1 MALYLDTL
9 GQIVVA
15 SSMPSGGSAVPAQP
29 SSNLVDTAPWFR
41 SRDDG
46 SIQWHPA
53 NYYSGSGETSLLLT
67 GMLTIPV
74 SVVNSSTTGV
84 VPVGG
89 FANATGTFRVWL
101 GTEDVTTL
109 CTFTAGTP
117 NNITASI
124 NSSTGVYS
132 ATAMPDAQSYG
143 SIVFTASY
151 KGQSLALTYAVTKAK
166 DGVVGANGANFNI
179 NQSSAIFNKSA
190 SGVVSPNAGILLTT
204 SYQNISAITGYV
216 WKKGGSI
223 INNVNTPI
231 YTVPIDDYTFVTT
244 NSYSCTITG
253 TINGVVGAT
262 LTDNITIPMLIDG
275 SSTPTVVLSNE
286 NMTFP
291 ASNLGF
297 SGINFAS
304 GSCEVTAYIGTTQ
317 LTYSATGGAN
327 TFKCIVSA
335 TNVTVAGG
343 TISGN
348 KLILPAPTAMSA
360 DSAFLDITTTIYNST
375 GTALSGLLVS
385 RVTYALSRAGING
398 VVGAN
403 GANFS
408 IDQASAIFN
417 KSSSGVV
424 TPSGGIPLTTS
435 YQNVSAITGYVWKKG
450 ISVISGATSSSY
462 TIPIAD
468 YNSTTTNTYSCTITG
483 TINNVE
489 GATLTDTIT
498 VPMLLDGSSTPTVV
512 LSNENM
518 TFPASNIGFSGI
530 NFASGSCEVTAYIG
544 ATQLTYSATGGA
556 NTFKCTVSATNVT
569 VAGGTIS
576 GTKLILPAPTAMSA
590 DSAYLDISTTIYD
603 STGTALSGL
612 LVSRVTY
619 ALSRAGI
626 KGDTGDAVDFIFVR
640 SALQPAT
647 PAASA
652 GVPSSPV
659 QWYTD
664 VASVPSG
671 INPLWSSVGFKAT
684 GGTNYTWDTP
694 SRIEGANVAEVS
706 VYTRGVPTTTPS
718 GGTYTFGSATPI
730 TSVPT
735 STGATWSA
743 DIPTGTSPVYISRAV
758 VSAPAGNTSA
768 VNITG
773 WSTPVISFQNGV
785 DTTSYWISC
794 TDSLKR
800 STSLVYT
807 PTTVSMTAYS
817 KTGTANPSV
826 YAGRFKVYEN
836 GSLTPSYTSATD
848 QSTYAYTPSAN
859 NLTQLKVEV
868 YLAGGTTTK
877 LDEQTIPIL
886 QDGSSA
892 ISIVDSNNNVT
903 IPTASD
909 GSSSGTYPNSG
920 TTIQVFEGAT
930 ALTYTTGVATSGKFS
945 VAVSQNPTSS
955 ITLGTTSGNN
965 TTSFIIGNHSNMVT
979 GTNSV
984 SIVFTIT
991 AVKSDGTSITLTEN
1005 QTITKAKAGVPSYTW
1020 TKYATD
1026 AFGTGLTDS
1035 PTGMSYIGIAS
1046 NQSSPTESTNPAFY
1060 TWSKILGD
1068 TGLAGT
1074 SVYTATIYYQ
1084 PNPASTPSAPSGG
1097 TYVFNGNTLTAP
1109 SPWSK
1114 TMPAASQTLPTYQC
1128 QFTFVTNPPTTTIN
1142 STLTAGTWSSPTV
1155 VSQLGT
1161 NGSSGSTAVRVY
1173 LKNSSSSAAS
1183 SNPSGN
1189 ITATGSSNDTWYTN
1203 TQTLT
1208 TGQFQWQCDGTYNPN
1223 TTSTTWGSPYLT
1235 VFKVDT
1241 LSAFTVNTG
1250 ALTVNNALTVS
1261 TGGVIKSGMTNF
1273 ATGTGY
1279 WLDYNS
1285 GTPRFSIGTG
1295 SAGTMTTGLSWDGG
1309 TAKFFGGGTFSGALS
1324 AASGTF
1330 AGSLSAAT
1338 GSFAG
1343 SLSAATGSFGG
1354 TVTVGSSPAV
1364 SGNTMTGRGA
1374 VLNSNGTFAIGDST
1388 ANISFNGSTFT
1399 FNGNVVGTTN
1409 IQTKAVTEVTP
1420 YSYST
1425 SFAASGPSS
1434 TLTSSITVPS
1444 SPVDTKRTLILN
1456 LNYNHSDT
1464 TPGYMKLT
1472 VGTKTFDFD
1481 VLARSGGGGS
1491 ILGGVSYTISIDVP
1505 ANATSVTLPVIIS
1518 CMGTN
1523 WSSALVYISAT
1534 LLLLTGK
1541 K

>member
-1 MALYLDTL
+1 MALYLDAL

-101 GTEDVTTL
+101 GTQDVTTL

-151 KGQSLALTYAVTKAK
+151 KGQSLVLTYAVTKAK
-166 DGVVGANGANFNI
+166 D
-179 NQSSAIFNKSA
+179 
-190 SGVVSPNAGILLTT
+190 
-204 SYQNISAITGYV
+204 
-216 WKKGGSI
+216 
-223 INNVNTPI
+223 
-231 YTVPIDDYTFVTT
+231 
-244 NSYSCTITG
+244 
-253 TINGVVGAT
+253 
-262 LTDNITIPMLIDG
+262 
-275 SSTPTVVLSNE
+275 
-286 NMTFP
+286 
-291 ASNLGF
+291 
-297 SGINFAS
+297 
-304 GSCEVTAYIGTTQ
+304 
-317 LTYSATGGAN
+317 
-327 TFKCIVSA
+327 
-335 TNVTVAGG
+335 
-343 TISGN
+343 
-348 KLILPAPTAMSA
+348 
-360 DSAFLDITTTIYNST
+360 
-375 GTALSGLLVS
+375 
-385 RVTYALSRAGING
+385 G

-483 TINNVE
+483 TINNVV

-647 PAASA
+647 PSPSS

-743 DIPTGTSPVYISRAV
+743 NIPTGTSPVYISRAV

-773 WSTPVISFQNGV
+773 WSAPVISFQNGV

-886 QDGSSA
+886 QDGSSS

-920 TTIQVFEGAT
+920 TTIQVFEGST

-991 AVKSDGTSITLTEN
+991 AVKSDGTSVTLTEN
-1005 QTITKAKAGVPSYTW
+1005 QTITKAKAGIPSYTW

-1068 TGLAGT
+1068 TGLAGK

-1128 QFTFVTNPPTTTIN
+1128 QFTFVTNPPTTTID

-1189 ITATGSSNDTWYTN
+1189 ITATGTSNDTWYTN
-1203 TQTLT
+1203 TQTLA

-1223 TTSTTWGSPYLT
+1223 TNSTTWGSPYLT

-1285 GTPRFSIGTG
+1285 GTPRFSIGDVGTSASSTLVAGKQYKIVSLGSTNWNTAAGTTGITYAINSIFTATNTGNGTGTAAVVNNGIFWNG
-1295 SAGTMTTGLSWDGG
+1295 SA
-1309 TAKFFGGGTFSGALS
+1309 F
-1324 AASGTF
+1324 
-1330 AGSLSAAT
+1330 
-1338 GSFAG
+1338 
-1343 SLSAATGSFGG
+1343 
-1354 TVTVGSSPAV
+1354 TVA
-1364 SGNTMTGRGA
+1364 
-1374 VLNSNGTFAIGDST
+1374 
-1388 ANISFNGSTFT
+1388 
-1399 FNGNVVGTTN
+1399 GNVIGTTN
-1409 IQTKAVTEVTP
+1409 INTNAVSNYWYRVRQTSDTVGYPYAVPTAGVVFTETFDSFTVTDAGILQIEIL
-1420 YSYST
+1420 SVVQNKST
-1425 SFAASGPSS
+1425 ATAYRIEAWTAITKNGTS
-1434 TLTSSITVPS
+1434 TDSLRDTRFESLDGATTSSNFQAGNSGGTAGTMRTFVMIEQITVVKGDVIAVVIKHRPHATQTVLVVKS
-1444 SPVDTKRTLILN
+1444 NSYAAVLYKR
-1456 LNYNHSDT
+1456 
-1464 TPGYMKLT
+1464 
-1472 VGTKTFDFD
+1472 
-1481 VLARSGGGGS
+1481 
-1491 ILGGVSYTISIDVP
+1491 
-1505 ANATSVTLPVIIS
+1505 
-1518 CMGTN
+1518 
-1523 WSSALVYISAT
+1523 
-1534 LLLLTGK
+1534 
-1541 K
+1541 

>member
-1 MALYLDTL
+1 MALYLDAL

-15 SSMPSGGSAVPAQP
+15 SSMPSGGSVVPTQP

-41 SRDDG
+41 ARDDG

-84 VPVGG
+84 VPSGG
-89 FANATGTFRVWL
+89 FANATGTFKVWL
-101 GTEDVTTL
+101 GTQDVTTL

-132 ATAMPDAQSYG
+132 ATAMPDAQTYG
-143 SIVFTASY
+143 SITFTASY
-151 KGQSLALTYAVTKAK
+151 KSQSLTLTYAVTKAK
-166 DGVVGANGANFNI
+166 DGVVGANGANF
-179 NQSSAIFNKSA
+179 
-190 SGVVSPNAGILLTT
+190 
-204 SYQNISAITGYV
+204 
-216 WKKGGSI
+216 
-223 INNVNTPI
+223 
-231 YTVPIDDYTFVTT
+231 
-244 NSYSCTITG
+244 
-253 TINGVVGAT
+253 
-262 LTDNITIPMLIDG
+262 
-275 SSTPTVVLSNE
+275 
-286 NMTFP
+286 
-291 ASNLGF
+291 
-297 SGINFAS
+297 
-304 GSCEVTAYIGTTQ
+304 
-317 LTYSATGGAN
+317 
-327 TFKCIVSA
+327 
-335 TNVTVAGG
+335 
-343 TISGN
+343 
-348 KLILPAPTAMSA
+348 
-360 DSAFLDITTTIYNST
+360 
-375 GTALSGLLVS
+375 
-385 RVTYALSRAGING
+385 
-398 VVGAN
+398 
-403 GANFS
+403 S
-408 IDQASAIFN
+408 IDQAAAIFN
-417 KSSSGVV
+417 KSSSGIV
-424 TPSGGIPLTTS
+424 TPSTGIPLTTS

-450 ISVISGATSSSY
+450 VSVISGATSSSY
-462 TIPIAD
+462 TIPVAD

-483 TINNVE
+483 TINNVV

-518 TFPASNIGFSGI
+518 TFPASNLGFSGI
-530 NFASGSCEVTAYIG
+530 SFASGSCEITAYIG
-544 ATQLTYSATGGA
+544 STQLTYSATGGA

-590 DSAYLDISTTIYD
+590 DSAYLDIATTIYD
-603 STGTALSGL
+603 STGTALSGV

-640 SALQPAT
+640 SASQPAT
-647 PAASA
+647 PTASS
-652 GVPSSPV
+652 GVPSSPI

-664 VASVPSG
+664 VASVPTST
-671 INPLWSSVGFKAT
+671 NPLWSSVGFKAT
-684 GGTNYTWDTP
+684 GAANYTWDTP
-694 SRIEGANVAEVS
+694 SRIEGANVAEIS
-706 VYTRGVPTTTPS
+706 VYTRGVPTTTPT
-718 GGTYTFGSATPI
+718 GGTYTFGNASPI

-735 STGATWSA
+735 STGATWSV
-743 DIPTGTSPVYISRAV
+743 DIPTGTSPVYVSRAV
-758 VSAPAGNTSA
+758 VSAPAGNTTAIS
-768 VNITG
+768 ITG

-785 DTTSYWISC
+785 DTTAYWISC

-800 STSLVYT
+800 STSLIYT
-807 PTTVSMTAYS
+807 PTTVSMSAYS
-817 KTGTANPSV
+817 KTGTANPV
-826 YAGRFKVYEN
+826 AYAGRFKVYEN
-836 GSLTPSYTSATD
+836 GSLTASYTSASD

-920 TTIQVFEGAT
+920 TTIQVYEGST
-930 ALTYTTGVATSGKFS
+930 ALTYTTGTVTNGTFSVSVAQNPASTITLGATSGN
-945 VAVSQNPTSS
+945 A
-955 ITLGTTSGNN
+955 
-965 TTSFIIGNHSNMVT
+965 TTSFIIANHSNMVT
-979 GTNSV
+979 GTDSV
-984 SIVFTIT
+984 GVIFTIT
-991 AVKSDGTSITLTEN
+991 AKKSDGTTVTLTET

-1026 AFGTGLTDS
+1026 AVGTGLTDS
-1035 PTGMSYIGIAS
+1035 PTGMSYIGIAV
-1046 NQSSPTESTNPAFY
+1046 NQSSPTESTNPALY

-1068 TGLAGT
+1068 TGLAGS

-1084 PNPASTPSAPSGG
+1084 PNPASTPATPSGG
-1097 TYVFNGNTLTAP
+1097 SYVFNGNTLTPP

-1114 TMPAASQTLPTYQC
+1114 TMPTASQTLPTYQC

-1142 STLTAGTWSSPTV
+1142 STLTAGTWSAPTV

-1161 NGSSGSTAVRVY
+1161 NGSNGSTAVRVY

-1189 ITATGSSNDTWYTN
+1189 ITATGSANDTWYTN
-1203 TQTLT
+1203 TQTLV

-1223 TTSTTWGSPYLT
+1223 TNSTTWGLPYLT
-1235 VFKVDT
+1235 LFKVDT

-1279 WLDYNS
+1279 WLDYN
-1285 GTPRFSIGTG
+1285 GGVPRFSIGTG
-1295 SAGTMTTGLSWDGG
+1295 ASGTMSNGLSWDGS

-1364 SGNTMTGRGA
+1364 SGNTMTGSGA
-1374 VLNSNGTFAIGDST
+1374 VLNSNGTFAIGNPT

-1399 FNGNVVGTTN
+1399 FNGNVVKTAN
-1409 IQTKAVTEVTP
+1409 INNNAVTDVTSYTFSGGLTLPANSGGAIQATVLLATLPIPSTDVATRRTILISFTLSHTDTTAGYLRVAAAGKTWITDVLTRMVDGSNVTTFTFVTDILVGVGITSLSEV
-1420 YSYST
+1420 
-1425 SFAASGPSS
+1425 
-1434 TLTSSITVPS
+1434 SITLVNGTS
-1444 SPVDTKRTLILN
+1444 A
-1456 LNYNHSDT
+1456 NYWNS
-1464 TPGYMKLT
+1464 GT
-1472 VGTKTFDFD
+1472 V
-1481 VLARSGGGGS
+1481 S
-1491 ILGGVSYTISIDVP
+1491 VS
-1505 ANATSVTLPVIIS
+1505 AGSVTIF
-1518 CMGTN
+1518 
-1523 WSSALVYISAT
+1523 
-1534 LLLLTGK
+1534 TGK
-1541 K
+1541 R

>member
-1 MALYLDTL
+1 MALYLDAL

-15 SSMPSGGSAVPAQP
+15 SSMPSGGSVVPAQP

-41 SRDDG
+41 ARDDG

-84 VPVGG
+84 VPSGG
-89 FANATGTFRVWL
+89 FANATGTFKVWL
-101 GTEDVTTL
+101 GTQDVTTL

-132 ATAMPDAQSYG
+132 ATAMPDAQTYG
-143 SIVFTASY
+143 SITFTASY
-151 KGQSLALTYAVTKAK
+151 KSQSLTLTYAVTKAK
-166 DGVVGANGANFNI
+166 DGVVGANGANF
-179 NQSSAIFNKSA
+179 
-190 SGVVSPNAGILLTT
+190 
-204 SYQNISAITGYV
+204 
-216 WKKGGSI
+216 
-223 INNVNTPI
+223 
-231 YTVPIDDYTFVTT
+231 
-244 NSYSCTITG
+244 
-253 TINGVVGAT
+253 
-262 LTDNITIPMLIDG
+262 
-275 SSTPTVVLSNE
+275 
-286 NMTFP
+286 
-291 ASNLGF
+291 
-297 SGINFAS
+297 
-304 GSCEVTAYIGTTQ
+304 
-317 LTYSATGGAN
+317 
-327 TFKCIVSA
+327 
-335 TNVTVAGG
+335 
-343 TISGN
+343 
-348 KLILPAPTAMSA
+348 
-360 DSAFLDITTTIYNST
+360 
-375 GTALSGLLVS
+375 
-385 RVTYALSRAGING
+385 
-398 VVGAN
+398 
-403 GANFS
+403 S
-408 IDQASAIFN
+408 IDQAAAIFN

-424 TPSGGIPLTTS
+424 TPSTGIPLTTS
-435 YQNVSAITGYVWKKG
+435 YQNVSNITGYVWKKG
-450 ISVISGATSSSY
+450 VSVISGATSSSY
-462 TIPIAD
+462 TIPVAD

-483 TINNVE
+483 TINNVV

-518 TFPASNIGFSGI
+518 TFPASNLGFSGI
-530 NFASGSCEVTAYIG
+530 SFTSGSCEITAYIG
-544 ATQLTYSATGGA
+544 STQLTYSATGGA

-590 DSAYLDISTTIYD
+590 DSAYLDIATTIYD
-603 STGTALSGL
+603 STGTALSGI

-640 SALQPAT
+640 SASQPVT
-647 PAASA
+647 PAASS
-652 GVPSSPV
+652 GVPSSPI

-664 VASVPSG
+664 VASVPAST
-671 INPLWSSVGFKAT
+671 NPLWSSVGFKAT
-684 GGTNYTWDTP
+684 GVANYTWDTP
-694 SRIEGANVAEVS
+694 SRIEGANVAEIS

-718 GGTYTFGSATPI
+718 GGTYTFGNASPI

-743 DIPTGTSPVYISRAV
+743 DIPTGTSPVYVSRAV
-758 VSAPAGNTSA
+758 VSAPAGNTTA
-768 VNITG
+768 INITG

-785 DTTSYWISC
+785 DTTAYWISC

-800 STSLVYT
+800 STALVYT
-807 PTTVSMTAYS
+807 PTTVSMSAYS
-817 KTGTANPSV
+817 KTGTANPV
-826 YAGRFKVYEN
+826 AYAGRFKVYEN
-836 GSLTPSYTSATD
+836 GSLTASYTSASD

-909 GSSSGTYPNSG
+909 GSSSGTYANSG
-920 TTIQVFEGAT
+920 TTIQVYEGST
-930 ALTYTTGVATSGKFS
+930 ALTYTTGTVTNGTFS
-945 VAVSQNPTSS
+945 VSVSQNPAST
-955 ITLGTTSGNN
+955 ITLGATSGNA

-984 SIVFTIT
+984 SVVFTIT
-991 AVKSDGTSITLTEN
+991 AKKSDGTTVTLTET

-1026 AFGTGLTDS
+1026 AAGTGLTDS
-1035 PTGMSYIGIAS
+1035 PTGMSYIGIAV
-1046 NQSSPTESTNPAFY
+1046 NQSSPTESTNPALY

-1068 TGLAGT
+1068 TGLAGS

-1084 PNPASTPSAPSGG
+1084 PNPASTPPAPSGG
-1097 TYVFNGNTLTAP
+1097 SYVFNGNTLTPP

-1114 TMPAASQTLPTYQC
+1114 TMPAASQALPTYQC

-1142 STLTAGTWSSPTV
+1142 STLTAGTWSAPTV

-1161 NGSSGSTAVRVY
+1161 NGSNGSTAVRVF

-1189 ITATGSSNDTWYTN
+1189 ITATGSANDTWYTN
-1203 TQTLT
+1203 TQTLI

-1223 TTSTTWGSPYLT
+1223 TNSTTWGSPYLT
-1235 VFKVDT
+1235 LFKVDT

-1285 GTPRFSIGTG
+1285 GIPRFSIGTG
-1295 SAGTMTTGLSWDGG
+1295 ASGTMSNGLSWDGS

-1364 SGNTMTGRGA
+1364 SGNTMTGSGA
-1374 VLNSNGTFAIGDST
+1374 VLNSNGTFAIGNST

-1399 FNGNVVGTTN
+1399 FNGNVVKTANINNNAVTDVTSYTFSGGLTLPANSGGAIRATVLLATLPIPSTDVATRRTILISFTLSHTDTTAGYLRVAAAGKTWITDVLTRMVDGSNVTTFTFVTDILVGAGTTSLS
-1409 IQTKAVTEVTP
+1409 EV
-1420 YSYST
+1420 
-1425 SFAASGPSS
+1425 
-1434 TLTSSITVPS
+1434 SITLVNGTSANYWNAGTPS
-1444 SPVDTKRTLILN
+1444 
-1456 LNYNHSDT
+1456 
-1464 TPGYMKLT
+1464 
-1472 VGTKTFDFD
+1472 
-1481 VLARSGGGGS
+1481 
-1491 ILGGVSYTISIDVP
+1491 VS
-1505 ANATSVTLPVIIS
+1505 AGSVTIF
-1518 CMGTN
+1518 
-1523 WSSALVYISAT
+1523 
-1534 LLLLTGK
+1534 TGK
-1541 K
+1541 R

>member
-1 MALYLDTL
+1 MALYLDAL

-15 SSMPSGGSAVPAQP
+15 GSMPSGGSVVPAQP

-41 SRDDG
+41 ARDDG

-53 NYYSGSGETSLLLT
+53 NYYSGGGETSLLLT

-74 SVVNSSTTGV
+74 SVVNSSTIGV
-84 VPVGG
+84 VPAGG
-89 FANATGTFRVWL
+89 FDNATGTFKVWL
-101 GTEDVTTL
+101 GTQDVTTL

-117 NNITASI
+117 SNITASI

-143 SIVFTASY
+143 SITFTASY
-151 KGQSLALTYAVTKAK
+151 KGQSLTLTYAVTKAK
-166 DGVVGANGANFNI
+166 DGVVGANGANF
-179 NQSSAIFNKSA
+179 
-190 SGVVSPNAGILLTT
+190 
-204 SYQNISAITGYV
+204 
-216 WKKGGSI
+216 
-223 INNVNTPI
+223 
-231 YTVPIDDYTFVTT
+231 
-244 NSYSCTITG
+244 
-253 TINGVVGAT
+253 
-262 LTDNITIPMLIDG
+262 
-275 SSTPTVVLSNE
+275 
-286 NMTFP
+286 
-291 ASNLGF
+291 
-297 SGINFAS
+297 
-304 GSCEVTAYIGTTQ
+304 
-317 LTYSATGGAN
+317 
-327 TFKCIVSA
+327 
-335 TNVTVAGG
+335 
-343 TISGN
+343 
-348 KLILPAPTAMSA
+348 
-360 DSAFLDITTTIYNST
+360 
-375 GTALSGLLVS
+375 
-385 RVTYALSRAGING
+385 
-398 VVGAN
+398 
-403 GANFS
+403 S
-408 IDQASAIFN
+408 IDQAAAIFN
-417 KSSSGVV
+417 KSSSGIV
-424 TPSGGIPLTTS
+424 TPSTGISLTTS
-435 YQNVSAITGYVWKKG
+435 YQNVSAITGYVWKKNG
-450 ISVISGATSSSY
+450 NIISGVTTSFY

-468 YNSTTTNTYSCTITG
+468 YNSVTTNTYSCTITG
-483 TINNVE
+483 TINNVI

-518 TFPASNIGFSGI
+518 TFPASNLGFSGI
-530 NFASGSCEVTAYIG
+530 SFVSGSCEITAYIG
-544 ATQLTYSATGGA
+544 STQLTYSAIGGA

-590 DSAYLDISTTIYD
+590 DSAYLDIATTIYD
-603 STGTALSGL
+603 STGTALSGI

-619 ALSRAGI
+619 SLSRAGI

-640 SALQPAT
+640 SASQPAT
-647 PAASA
+647 PAASS
-652 GVPSSPV
+652 GVPSSPI

-664 VASVPSG
+664 VASVPASL
-671 INPLWSSVGFKAT
+671 NPLWSSVGFKAT
-684 GGTNYTWDTP
+684 GASNYTWDTP
-694 SRIEGANVAEVS
+694 SRIEGANVAEIS
-706 VYTRGVPTTTPS
+706 VYTRGVPTTTPT
-718 GGTYTFGSATPI
+718 GGTYTFGNASPI
-730 TSVPT
+730 TSLPT

-743 DIPTGTSPVYISRAV
+743 DIPTGTTPVYVSRAV
-758 VSAPAGNTSA
+758 VSAPAGNTTA
-768 VNITG
+768 INITG

-800 STSLVYT
+800 STALVYT
-807 PTTVSMTAYS
+807 PTTVSMSAFS
-817 KTGTANPSV
+817 KTGTANPV
-826 YAGRFKVYEN
+826 AYAGRFKVYEN
-836 GSLTPSYTSATD
+836 GSLTASYTSTSD

-892 ISIVDSNNNVT
+892 ISIVYSNNNVT

-920 TTIQVFEGAT
+920 TTIQVFEGST
-930 ALTYTTGVATSGKFS
+930 ALTYTTGTVTNGTFS
-945 VAVSQNPTSS
+945 VSVSQNPAST
-955 ITLGTTSGNN
+955 ITLGATSGNA
-965 TTSFIIGNHSNMVT
+965 TTSFIIANHSNMVT

-984 SIVFTIT
+984 SVVFTIT
-991 AVKSDGTSITLTEN
+991 AKKSDGTTVTLTET

-1026 AFGTGLTDS
+1026 ASGTGLTDS
-1035 PTGMSYIGIAS
+1035 PTGMSYIGIAV
-1046 NQSSPTESTNPAFY
+1046 NQSSPTESTNPALY

-1068 TGLAGT
+1068 TGLAGS

-1084 PNPASTPSAPSGG
+1084 PNPASTPPAPSGG
-1097 TYVFNGNTLTAP
+1097 TYVFNGNVLNQP

-1142 STLTAGTWSSPTV
+1142 STLTAGTWSTPTV

-1189 ITATGSSNDTWYTN
+1189 ITATGSANDTWYTN
-1203 TQTLT
+1203 TQTLV

-1223 TTSTTWGSPYLT
+1223 TNSTTWGSPYLT
-1235 VFKVDT
+1235 LFKVDT

-1261 TGGVIKSGMTNF
+1261 TGGVIKSGMSNF

-1279 WLDYNS
+1279 WLDYN
-1285 GTPRFSIGTG
+1285 GGVPRFSIGTG
-1295 SAGTMTTGLSWDGG
+1295 ASGTMSNGLSWDGS

-1343 SLSAATGSFGG
+1343 SLSAATGSFAG
-1354 TVTVGSSPAV
+1354 TVTVGTSPAV
-1364 SGNTMTGRGA
+1364 SGTTMTGSGA
-1374 VLNSNGTFAIGDST
+1374 VLNSNGTFAIGNST

-1399 FNGNVVGTTN
+1399 FNGNVVATANINTNAITNYWQQNYQYGTSGFPLQINTAGSQYKTSFTTITMPTAGKLAIN
-1409 IQTKAVTEVTP
+1409 TSAVIHNNSTANDYTTEVWSGVTKNG
-1420 YSYST
+1420 SYVNSNT
-1425 SFAASGPSS
+1425 ETYWLKINA
-1434 TLTSSITVPS
+1434 
-1444 SPVDTKRTLILN
+1444 
-1456 LNYNHSDT
+1456 
-1464 TPGYMKLT
+1464 
-1472 VGTKTFDFD
+1472 
-1481 VLARSGGGGS
+1481 GS
-1491 ILGGVSYTISIDVP
+1491 AVSYTPHTSGMNGSMMTYKNTEHVDVAAGDTITISITCRV
-1505 ANATSVTLPVIIS
+1505 ATTQTVVWADSLYYTAILF
-1518 CMGTN
+1518 
-1523 WSSALVYISAT
+1523 
-1534 LLLLTGK
+1534 K
-1541 K
+1541 R